1 VNRPPHIEVKPE
13 ELRALIE
20 RAKAGALQPGDE
32 TIIQAMAETILYLN
46 EAVEDKRASIA
57 RLVRMLF
64 GASTEKAKNLLPDL
78 PSPSGEESGN
88 EPEKNPDP
96 ASSPSGEKR
105 GHGRNGAAAYGGAER
120 LRVDHKELKVKD
132 LCPGCAKGKL
142 YETTAPGVLLRV
154 VGSAPIQAKVYE
166 LQKLRCN
173 LCGEVFTAKPPE
185 GVGEHKYDHSAGAMV
200 ALLKYGAGLPF
211 NRLENLQGD
220 LGIPLP
226 ASTQWEIVEKV
237 ADHIYPAYEEMVRQA
252 AQGELF
258 FNDDTTMKILSLINT
273 QSEGD
278 PSRKGVFTSAIL
290 ANHDGHRIS
299 LFFTGRKHAGENMAD
314 LLQKRASGRDP
325 PTQMCDALSRNVPQ
339 GFRIVLA
346 NCLVHARRNFID
358 AMAGF
363 PEKCQHV
370 LEALG
375 KVYHHDAT
383 CKAQGMA
390 PAERLRY
397 HQANSAPIMK
407 ELKGWLQEQ
416 LEKKQVEPN
425 SPMGKAVA
433 YMLKHWEPLTQFL
446 RVPGA
451 PLDNNLCEQAL
462 KKAILHRKNANFFK
476 TEHGAYVGDLFM
488 SLIHTCKLNQVN
500 PFLYLTMLQKHKSRL
515 FKKPQN
521 YMPWNYHLATHSEE
535 V

>member
-1 VNRPPHIEVKPE
+1 MNRPPHIEVKPE

-20 RAKAGALQPGDE
+20 RVKSGTLQPGDE
-32 TIIQAMAETILYLN
+32 AIIQAMAETILYLN

-64 GASTEKAKNLLPDL
+64 GASTEKAKNILPDS
-78 PSPSGEESGN
+78 PSPPAQESGN

-96 ASSPSGEKR
+96 DSSPSEGKK
-105 GHGRNGAAAYGGAER
+105 GHGRNGASAYVGAEK
-120 LRVDHKELKVKD
+120 LRVNHEELKVKD
-132 LCPGCAKGKL
+132 LCPGCRKGKL

-185 GVGEHKYDHSAGAMV
+185 GVGEHKYDPSAGAMV
-200 ALLKYGAGLPF
+200 ALLKYGTGLPF
-211 NRLENLQGD
+211 NRLESLQGD

-237 ADHIYPAYEEMVRQA
+237 ADHIYPAYDELVRQA

-258 FNDDTTMKILSLINT
+258 FNDDTTMKILSLINA
-273 QSEGD
+273 QAEGD
-278 PSRKGVFTSAIL
+278 PPRKAVFTSAIL
-290 ANHDGHRIS
+290 ANHEGHRIS

-325 PTQMCDALSRNVPQ
+325 PIQMCDALSRNVPQ

-363 PEKCQHV
+363 PQKCQHV

-383 CKAQGMA
+383 CKEEGME

-397 HQANSAPIMK
+397 HQAHSAPIMK
-407 ELKGWLQEQ
+407 ELKGWLQDQ
-416 LEKKQVEPN
+416 LEKKEVEPN

-433 YMLKHWEPLTQFL
+433 YMLKHWTPLTQFL
-446 RVPGA
+446 RVPKA

-488 SLIHTCKLNQVN
+488 SLIHTCKLNGVN

-535 V
+535 L